1 MKSSQIA
8 GRLLK
13 FLQVAAFFA
22 IIATACSKDDVI
34 PPVVTKSDKCD
45 LISFTFNRT
54 DNPTQIH
61 RAYRLYTK
69 NSKRPI

>member
-45 LISFTFNRT
+45 LISFTFNRA
-54 DNPTQIH
+54 DNPSH
-61 RAYRLYTK
+61 VPDPYYLDLK
-69 NSKRPI
+69 LKMVS